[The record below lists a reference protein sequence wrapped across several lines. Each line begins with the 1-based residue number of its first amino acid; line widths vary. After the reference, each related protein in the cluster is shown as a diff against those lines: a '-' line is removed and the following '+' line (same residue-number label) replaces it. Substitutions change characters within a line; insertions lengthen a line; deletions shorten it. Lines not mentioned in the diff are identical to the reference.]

1 MTTLTNT
8 GITVELSLPL
18 KQAKQIASL
27 AVFTGRER
35 DTYTP
40 ALSVISVRITNG
52 KITAYATDRYCI
64 GKLEL
69 ATDQELSAEFYLSL
83 DSVKFIN
90 GISNTYKAYNV
101 SLTIDDGDITIGFLG
116 NSFSERM
123 FAGKYPAVEN
133 LWDNLVA
140 GPVSELALKPDFI
153 GKLAKLIGDD
163 GKKLDGSWRF
173 KFHAD
178 PETKKPKP
186 VLATNS
192 CYEVLIQPAMLPA

>member
-8 GITVELSLPL
+8 GLTVELSLPL

-40 ALSVISVRITNG
+40 ALSVISVRIANG

-69 ATDQELSAEFYLSL
+69 ATDQESRVDLYLSL

-101 SLTIDDGDITIGFLG
+101 SLKIDDGKLSIEFLG
-116 NSFSERM
+116 NTFSEVM

-140 GPVSELALKPDFI
+140 GPVGELALRPEYV
-153 GKLAKLIGDD
+153 GKLGKLVGDD

-173 KFHAD
+173 TFHAD
-178 PETKKPKP
+178 PESKKPKP

-192 CYEVLIQPAMLPA
+192 CYTVLIQPSMLPA

>member
-1 MTTLTNT
+1 MDTITNT
-8 GITVELSLPL
+8 KVELSLPL

-27 AVFTGRER
+27 AVFAGRER

-40 ALSVISVRITNG
+40 ALSVISVRIADG

-69 ATDQELSAEFYLSL
+69 TTDQESPVEFYLSPE
-83 DSVKFIN
+83 SVKFIN
-90 GISNTYKAYNV
+90 GISNTYRTYNV
-101 SLTIDDGDITIGFLG
+101 SLRIEDGKLAIEFLG
-116 NSFSERM
+116 NSFSEVM

-140 GPVSELALKPDFI
+140 GPVTELGLRPEFI
-153 GKLAKLIGDD
+153 GKLGKLIGDD

-173 KFHAD
+173 TFHAD
-178 PETKKPKP
+178 PESKKPKP

-192 CYEVLIQPAMLPA
+192 CYTVLIQPAMLPA

>member
-1 MTTLTNT
+1 MDTITNT
-8 GITVELSLPL
+8 KVELSLPL

-27 AVFTGRER
+27 AVFAGRER

-40 ALSVISVRITNG
+40 ALSVISVRIADG

-69 ATDQELSAEFYLSL
+69 TTDQESPVEFYLSPE
-83 DSVKFIN
+83 SVKFIN
-90 GISNTYKAYNV
+90 GISNTYKAYSV
-101 SLTIDDGDITIGFLG
+101 SLVIEERKLSIEFLG
-116 NSFSERM
+116 NSFSEVM
-123 FAGKYPAVEN
+123 FAGKYPSVET

-140 GPVSELALKPDFI
+140 GPVTELGLRPEFI
-153 GKLAKLIGDD
+153 GKLGKLIGDD
-163 GKKLDGSWRF
+163 GKKLDDAWRF

-178 PETKKPKP
+178 PESKKPKP

-192 CYEVLIQPAMLPA
+192 CYTVLIQPAMLPA